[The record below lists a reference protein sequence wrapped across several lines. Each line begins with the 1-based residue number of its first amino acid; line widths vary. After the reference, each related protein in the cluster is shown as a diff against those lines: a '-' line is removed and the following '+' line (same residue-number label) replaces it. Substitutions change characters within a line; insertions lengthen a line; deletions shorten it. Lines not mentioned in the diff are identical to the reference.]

1 MQRRSSREIP
11 IILVA
16 PVMSEED
23 EEEYSVD
30 PESIA
35 KNVMGNVIVYYPT
48 TMGALDEINYF
59 ISKELQC
66 RPGQIMIYWSAN
78 ASTKHRYIST
88 YQAETLGENK
98 IVNILL
104 RALSTDIKYYDVHEM
119 FRMSDCEEMYRQ
131 SRIAELKRS
140 IAAAKLM

>member
-48 TMGALDEINYF
+48 TMGGA
-59 ISKELQC
+59 
-66 RPGQIMIYWSAN
+66 G
-78 ASTKHRYIST
+78 
-88 YQAETLGENK
+88 
-98 IVNILL
+98 
-104 RALSTDIKYYDVHEM
+104 
-119 FRMSDCEEMYRQ
+119 
-131 SRIAELKRS
+131 
-140 IAAAKLM
+140 

>member
-1 MQRRSSREIP
+1 MNFAEKVEQGDREIP

-48 TMGALDEINYF
+48 TMGGA
-59 ISKELQC
+59 
-66 RPGQIMIYWSAN
+66 G
-78 ASTKHRYIST
+78 
-88 YQAETLGENK
+88 
-98 IVNILL
+98 
-104 RALSTDIKYYDVHEM
+104 
-119 FRMSDCEEMYRQ
+119 
-131 SRIAELKRS
+131 
-140 IAAAKLM
+140 